1 MSASSSSSASSGS
14 SGRVAVVSG
23 ATSGIGLETARGL
36 AKEGL
41 EVVLIGR
48 DPRRGEEAL
57 SSIRETTGSSRLSF
71 VAADLSSIEEARRAG
86 EEVARRHPVLDI
98 FVSNAGAFFARRET
112 TPDGLERTFALNH
125 VAAFVLTHALLPALK
140 SASSARVVVVASA
153 AHRGATL
160 DFEDLQMERGWSG
173 WRAYQRS
180 KLANVLFARELSRR
194 LAGTRVRANALH
206 PGFVASRFGRSNG
219 AIVDALF
226 RAAQL
231 LAISPETSARSVLRL
246 ALSPELEGVSGA
258 WFDRDERR
266 EPSPAALD
274 GTSARRLWE
283 VTARLAGV
291 PA

>member
-1 MSASSSSSASSGS
+1 MSASAASGASSP
-14 SGRVAVVSG
+14 RVAVVSG

-41 EVVLIGR
+41 AVVLIGR

-57 SSIRETTGSSRLSF
+57 SSIREATGSSRLSF

-86 EEVARRHPVLDI
+86 EEVARRHPVLHV

-125 VAAFVLTHALLPALK
+125 VAAFVLTQALLPALR
-140 SASSARVVVVASA
+140 SAESARVVVVASA

-160 DFEDLQMERGWSG
+160 DFDDLQMERGWSG

-194 LAGTRVRANALH
+194 LAGTRVTANALH
-206 PGFVASRFGRSNG
+206 PGFVASRFGGGNG

-226 RAAQL
+226 RAAQI

-246 ALSPELEGVSGA
+246 AVSPELEGVSGA

-274 GTSARRLWE
+274 ATSARKLWD